1 MTPLSPHREQILSRV
16 HTLIAAGG
24 YNGLKEADI
33 AAPAGRRKRLA
44 EPEYSDKV
52 ALLRAFVAY
61 QRELTDAWIAEVQAA
76 SSDPSAQLKRY
87 IGEWAKS
94 IGDARAP
101 FCICALLAAELPI
114 LPEQAAADL
123 RAYFHHLSAWVAAV
137 MARGAGEG
145 SIRLAFAPDIE
156 AKIFMAT
163 IQGAML
169 SARAYGEASV
179 FETIAAAQL
188 ARF

>member
-1 MTPLSPHREQILSRV
+1 MAPLSPHREQILSRV

-123 RAYFHHLSAWVAAV
+123 RAGHRSEDLHGHHTGRDAVGTGLRRSVRVRDDRGGAAGALLKARKLS
-137 MARGAGEG
+137 
-145 SIRLAFAPDIE
+145 L
-156 AKIFMAT
+156 
-163 IQGAML
+163 Q
-169 SARAYGEASV
+169 
-179 FETIAAAQL
+179 
-188 ARF
+188 